1 MCGGFDRSLL
11 SADAPYLK
19 CSKGAQNAWACC
31 MTESECSRSSTHT
44 FSDIDTRTDCQRHGG
59 SKSYSL
65 VHLLYFSL
73 SVLKA
78 YRWKGEWR
86 GVRQSSGSVFVMSF
100 VQEAFSGLDM
110 VGDFEEAQ
118 RSSNSRRPG
127 RWKGNTDCGSGKPT
141 RMGMKCLLKYFLSDL
156 LLCKDPP
163 ASPKDGVQRPGR
175 RFNACSVFYLRLWI
189 YLDLVS
195 ILV

>member
-1 MCGGFDRSLL
+1 MGLLTGALRSDSWWWQCCLVQVVASTGGCFDRSLL
-11 SADAPYLK
+11 SPDALYLK
-19 CSKGAQNAWACC
+19 CSKGAGNAWACC

-44 FSDIDTRTDCQRHGG
+44 FSDKQTRAQTVSGTGGQRAI
-59 SKSYSL
+59 
-65 VHLLYFSL
+65 HLCTYYTSL

-78 YRWKGEWR
+78 YQWKGEWR

-100 VQEAFSGLDM
+100 VQEAFSGLDV

-156 LLCKDPP
+156 LL
-163 ASPKDGVQRPGR
+163 
-175 RFNACSVFYLRLWI
+175 
-189 YLDLVS
+189 
-195 ILV
+195 